1 MTYKELANK
10 YLNHT
15 TEAGYGKALA
25 LSSWLTYN
33 LHGRARDYRSKYMD
47 GLIKVLA
54 KKKDVVVGPSIRG
67 AIAFYRRSVVP
78 PEEQ

>member
-1 MTYKELANK
+1 MTYKELANA
-10 YLNHT
+10 YLRHT

-25 LSSWLTYN
+25 LSSWLTYT
-33 LHGRARDYRSKYMD
+33 LRGRAKDYMSKYED
-47 GLIKVLA
+47 GVLRA
-54 KKKDVVVGPSIRG
+54 LSRKKDVVVGPSVRG